1 MTRIGKSGPR
11 CNEQAKGKL
20 SCTLVHV
27 DLTVADMERSLA
39 FYTDSLGLL
48 VLEDCTVETEAARFL
63 SAGKASKMR
72 MVFLTSGTTTS
83 FMVELIQLLDE
94 KDQEASGERRDVIF
108 AFLVDDLPQAIRSLA
123 VDGRQPVTDVFPIE
137 LPQLGRAQVVFFRDP
152 DGYLIEFVEFVKTG

>member
-1 MTRIGKSGPR
+1 MTPPL
-11 CNEQAKGKL
+11 AKL

-48 VLEDCTVETEAARFL
+48 VLEDCTVETEAARFM

-72 MVFLTSGTTTS
+72 MVFLTSATPTS

-94 KDQEASGERRDVIF
+94 NDQEASGGRREVIF
-108 AFLVDDLPQAIRSLA
+108 AFLVNDLPATIRALAI
-123 VDGRQPVTDVFPIE
+123 DGRQPVSDVFPIE
-137 LPQLGRAQVVFFRDP
+137 LSHLGRARVVFYRDP
-152 DGYLIEFVEFVKTG
+152 DGYLLEFVEFVKAG